1 MNVKKIIQEKKRD
14 KYLVYMIRRYGVGKY
29 KQYIQEKENK
39 QWYAIQKMCL
49 ESEAVEEV
57 LQSFDEQMTNGKMFL
72 PSGYSWIEFED
83 DVRELWQEVW
93 YDKQQEARNEYEQ
106 EQNNN

>member
-1 MNVKKIIQEKKRD
+1 M
-14 KYLVYMIRRYGVGKY
+14 GKY
-29 KQYIQEKENK
+29 KQYIQEQENK

-57 LQSFDEQMTNGKMFL
+57 LQYCDKQMIDGKMFL
-72 PSGYSWIEFED
+72 PTGYSWNEFED

-93 YDKQQEARNEYEQ
+93 YDKQQEARNECEQ
-106 EQNNN
+106 EQDNN